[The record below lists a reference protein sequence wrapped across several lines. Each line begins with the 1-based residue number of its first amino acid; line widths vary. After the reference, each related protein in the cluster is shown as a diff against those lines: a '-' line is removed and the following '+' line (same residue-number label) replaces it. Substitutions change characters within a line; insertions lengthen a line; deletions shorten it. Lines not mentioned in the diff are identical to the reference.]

1 MKSVAPFGRAVFHP
15 HPSPPMILRLDQ
27 HCVPFYGRG
36 SEVCS
41 PVSRHATHH
50 PCGDASVPF
59 GHRAMGWATGS
70 TTTISRTRSRTTRAR
85 RTVPLQTIEIRR
97 RGAWA
102 TGAVLVRAL
111 RSGNAPRRLVR
122 RCRRS
127 PRGSGPRQHRRPFSR
142 AGQCLGRGIKM
153 GMATLVSKCDLS
165 SNYLFCPDV
174 SATQSLRVRSAQS
187 SITVPFRQSLLHRTI
202 LPAAA
207 WKEGLS

>member
-1 MKSVAPFGRAVFHP
+1 M
-15 HPSPPMILRLDQ
+15 
-27 HCVPFYGRG
+27 
-36 SEVCS
+36 CS
-41 PVSRHATHH
+41 PVSRHAIHH

-85 RTVPLQTIEIRR
+85 RTVPPPDRLKSGDAEPGQL
-97 RGAWA
+97 GPSVA
-102 TGAVLVRAL
+102 RAL

-127 PRGSGPRQHRRPFSR
+127 PRGSGPSPASPTFPPCRPVPW
-142 AGQCLGRGIKM
+142 QGIKM
-153 GMATLVSKCDLS
+153 GMATLVSKCDML
-165 SNYLFCPDV
+165 SNYLICPDA
-174 SATQSLRVRSAQS
+174 SATRSLRARSAQS

-207 WKEGLS
+207 

>member
-70 TTTISRTRSRTTRAR
+70 TTTISRTHSRTTRTR
-85 RTVPLQTIEIRR
+85 RTVPLRTIEIRR

-122 RCRRS
+122 RCRRC
-127 PRGSGPRQHRRPFSR
+127 PRRSGPPPASPTFQPCRPVPW
-142 AGQCLGRGIKM
+142 QGIKM

-165 SNYLFCPDV
+165 SNYLFCPDA
-174 SATQSLRVRSAQS
+174 SATRSLRARSAQS

-202 LPAAA
+202 LPA
-207 WKEGLS
+207 EV

>member
-1 MKSVAPFGRAVFHP
+1 MPPPRPTALV
-15 HPSPPMILRLDQ
+15 PSRQRSGPAARTPKCAHLF
-27 HCVPFYGRG
+27 P
-36 SEVCS
+36 
-41 PVSRHATHH
+41 
-50 PCGDASVPF
+50 
-59 GHRAMGWATGS
+59 AMQS
-70 TTTISRTRSRTTRAR
+70 TTHAVTHRFRSGTGRWDGPLVR
-85 RTVPLQTIEIRR
+85 RRRYRGPVRGLPGLAERSHPRTIEIRR

-127 PRGSGPRQHRRPFSR
+127 PRGSGPPPASPTFPPCRPVPW
-142 AGQCLGRGIKM
+142 QGIKM
-153 GMATLVSKCDLS
+153 GMATLVSKCDML
-165 SNYLFCPDV
+165 SNYLICPDA

-207 WKEGLS
+207 